1 MSEETKEYMICL
13 IEVLKEAMKKE
24 GLLFAIAVDKKDFDN
39 SSICII
45 EKEALISKG
54 KAEGIKFRLYELNK
68 GLL

>member
-1 MSEETKEYMICL
+1 MSEETKEYIRLHMEIL
-13 IEVLKEAMKKE
+13 RESMKKE
-24 GLLFAIAVDKKDFDN
+24 GLLFAIAVDQKDFDN

-54 KAEGIKFRLYELNK
+54 KAEGIKFRLDELNK